1 MGKELTLPAA
11 VRCEAQG
18 KFRMHKPIEL
28 LLNPR
33 NDCRAKAADMLEP
46 KGK

>member
-11 VRCEAQG
+11 VRCEVQG
-18 KFRMHKPIEL
+18 KFRMQKSIEL
-28 LLNPR
+28 LQNPCK
-33 NDCRAKAADMLEP
+33 DWRAKAAEMVEP